1 MGMEAISV
9 IGMPATPA
17 ALARPR
23 PDFGRRAE
31 RATVRLVPTD
41 QPAPETFAA
50 IYRALDAETQDVI
63 GHMAP
68 HLLVIPIRDVA
79 GAIIGGL
86 WGCTAFRWLH
96 VQMLVVPAGMR
107 GQGIGTALMR
117 TAEAE
122 ARRRGC
128 HASHV
133 DTFSFQAAPF
143 YEKLGYARFGVLE
156 DFPPGHARIFYRRY
170 LATLGGGV

>member
-1 MGMEAISV
+1 M
-9 IGMPATPA
+9 
-17 ALARPR
+17 
-23 PDFGRRAE
+23 
-31 RATVRLVPTD
+31 TVGLVPTD
-41 QPAPETFAA
+41 QPAPEAFGA
-50 IYRALDAETQDVI
+50 IYQALDAESQDVI
-63 GHMAP
+63 GRMAP
-68 HLLVIPIRDVA
+68 QLLVIPIHDAA

-96 VQMLVVPAGMR
+96 VQMLVVPATMR
-107 GQGIGTALMR
+107 GQGVGTALVR
-117 TAEAE
+117 AAEAE

-156 DFPPGHARIFYRRY
+156 NFPPGHERIFYRRY
-170 LATLGGGV
+170 LGSVR

>member
-1 MGMEAISV
+1 MGLDT
-9 IGMPATPA
+9 IGVFGIPDAGA
-17 ALARPR
+17 VRARARP
-23 PDFGRRAE
+23 DIGRRVE
-31 RATVRLVPTD
+31 RMTVRLVPTD
-41 QPAPETFAA
+41 QPPPEAFSA
-50 IYRALDAETQDVI
+50 IFQALDAESQDVI
-63 GHMAP
+63 GRMAP
-68 HLLVIPIRDVA
+68 HVLVIPIRDAV
-79 GAIIGGL
+79 GQIIGGL

-96 VQMLVVPAGMR
+96 VQMLVVPAAMR

-170 LATLGGGV
+170 LGAQ